1 MLIWFNITSNPALQN
16 MVITVPFSHLGNGV
30 GDLGYLGLGVGA
42 RIRDLGC
49 FGGIWDIFTVIF
61 GIFEKFGLFC

>member
-1 MLIWFNITSNPALQN
+1 

-30 GDLGYLGLGVGA
+30 GDSVYLGLGVGA
-42 RIRDLGC
+42 GIGDLGC
-49 FGGIWDIFTVIF
+49 FGDIWDIFKDIF

>member
-1 MLIWFNITSNPALQN
+1 

-42 RIRDLGC
+42 GIGDLGC
-49 FGGIWDIFTVIF
+49 FGDIWDIFTDIF